1 MLLCYHYPSSPLY
14 YTLESTTLKKR
25 GSHYELRTYDEESI
39 TNGLEDLLSYS
50 HGEEKGRS
58 SAKRRKTHTR
68 KGGSTSDDPIDLT
81 AGSDDEGDHVPN
93 SIIKCSCV
101 CYPRT
106 WRLRY
111 NPGSLCIYVLTLCV
125 ESWEKLRDYV
135 EANRLLVLLL
145 SQAVFG
151 YYKRGHWWE
160 RLALN
165 LDSHLK
171 EKSKVIDN

>member
-1 MLLCYHYPSSPLY
+1 M
-14 YTLESTTLKKR
+14 
-25 GSHYELRTYDEESI
+25 I
-39 TNGLEDLLSYS
+39 TNGLEDLLCSS
-50 HGEEKGRS
+50 HRKEKRHPI
-58 SAKRRKTHTR
+58 KRRKTHKREGRQTR
-68 KGGSTSDDPIDLT
+68 EKVALKSMGSSKNNPIDLT
-81 AGSDDEGDHVPN
+81 AGSDDEWDHTPKLN
-93 SIIKCSCV
+93 SIIKCSCI

-111 NPGSLCIYVLTLCV
+111 NPGSLCIHVLTLCV
-125 ESWEKLRDYV
+125 ESWEKLRDYF

-145 SQAVFG
+145 SQNVFG

-171 EKSKVIDN
+171 EKSKVIVYIEYLFKLLLCSDD